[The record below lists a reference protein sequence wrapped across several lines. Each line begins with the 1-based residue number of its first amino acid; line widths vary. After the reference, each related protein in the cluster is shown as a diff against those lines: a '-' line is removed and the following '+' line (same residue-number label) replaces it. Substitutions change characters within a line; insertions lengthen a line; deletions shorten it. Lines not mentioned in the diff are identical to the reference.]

1 MFVKRVIYDPKCTL
15 KLGQFE
21 NVPLHSVATKGQ
33 CTELY
38 FTLHS
43 IHFGTLWTQLFDQDW
58 RRNLFS

>member
-43 IHFGTLWTQLFDQDW
+43 IHFGTL
-58 RRNLFS
+58 